1 MYPLTGAVRP
11 YAWGS
16 RTVIA
21 SLQGRPT
28 PTETPEAE
36 LWLGAHPG
44 NPSTVAGKDGPVSLD
59 TLIAGDPNGQLGASV
74 ASAFGPRLPFL
85 LKVLAAE
92 APLSLQAHPS
102 SEYAR
107 TAYAKQEADPA
118 LPKNYT
124 DAYHK
129 PEMLVALTEFS
140 ALCGFRSPQVSA
152 EVLASFGISALDPV
166 VASLRAGDLRGAVE
180 ALLTWPADSRPALID
195 AVVAAARG
203 ADELTAAG
211 AEAALAAAGVDAA
224 LASAS
229 AEAAFGAGAAHAA
242 AVPGKDDYALA
253 LDLAAHYPGDPG
265 VLVALLL
272 NHVRLA
278 PGEAIW
284 MPAGNL
290 HAYLHGAGVE
300 LMAASDN
307 VLRGGLTPKRV
318 DVGELLNVLVFEVLD
333 DPILPSTPVGP
344 GIVTWEVPVPDFTL
358 YRLDLDGT
366 LPPLEVP
373 AHGPR
378 IVLCTDGEVFVGE
391 SLDGTPVEV
400 LAGGAAYAPAD
411 AGHIKVAGKG
421 QVFVAAV
428 PSDPTPQKLAWS
440 VQPLTVE

>member
-1 MYPLTGAVRP
+1 MSVYPLTGAVRP

-16 RTVIA
+16 HTVIA

-28 PTETPEAE
+28 PTESPEAE

-44 NPSTVAGKDGPVSLD
+44 NPSTVIAKDGPVSLD
-59 TLIAGDPNGQLGASV
+59 QLIAGNPDGQLGASV

-85 LKVLAAE
+85 LKILAAE

-107 TAYAKQEADPA
+107 TAYARQEADPT

-124 DAYHK
+124 DGHHK

-152 EVLASFGISALDPV
+152 DVLASFGIAALDPV
-166 VASLRAGDLRGAVE
+166 VASLRDGDLRGAVE
-180 ALLTWPADSRPALID
+180 TLLTWPADDRGPLIE
-195 AVVAAARG
+195 AVVAAARRED
-203 ADELTAAG
+203 AATA
-211 AEAALAAAGVDAA
+211 AEAALAVAATSMAEDFA
-224 LASAS
+224 L
-229 AEAAFGAGAAHAA
+229 
-242 AVPGKDDYALA
+242 VQ
-253 LDLAAHYPGDPG
+253 DLATYYPGDPG

-290 HAYLHGAGVE
+290 HAYLRGAGVE

-333 DPILPSTPVGP
+333 DPILPSTPVAN

-411 AGHIKVAGKG
+411 AGHIKIAGKG

-428 PSDPTPQKLAWS
+428 PSEPTPPKLA
-440 VQPLTVE
+440 VAAQPLTLE